1 MPQSTSFST
10 PSDTPVGNTISRLK
24 EKLRQLPH
32 RPGVYLMKD
41 RFGSI
46 LYVGKAKDLKKRAS
60 SYFQRGRRH
69 QIAQPKIAAMIS
81 LVRDL
86 DWVEVRSETE
96 ALLLEGKLI
105 KDWRPK
111 YNTDFVDDK
120 RFLLVRLDEQEM
132 FPSFRFTRL
141 RREDGSKYFGPF
153 ANSGQLRRTLAEM
166 RKQFGIRLGD
176 APAPTPTEAPGLYK
190 LYNDARAEIYG
201 HPNEVTAA
209 DYAARIQAA
218 VDFLEGKAK
227 VWREEL
233 HAQMLKAAEN
243 RQFEK
248 AAQLRD
254 LLEAV
259 KLTTANTTRDKRF
272 LRGNPIKNP
281 QAAEGARQLGAALGL
296 VAPPKTLECFD
307 ISHISGEFV
316 VAAMARFVEGARDKG
331 GYRLF
336 RIRGPIKNDDYRAME
351 EVVGRR
357 YGRLSREEKAFPD
370 LLVIDG
376 GKGQVHA
383 ALKAF
388 LVLDLTPPPM
398 IGLAKREET
407 IVFPDERKELKL
419 PTHAPALQL
428 LQRLRDEAHRFAN
441 TYNAKLRSKKI
452 RESVLDDFSGLGE
465 KRKAAL
471 LVKFKNIARMRI
483 ASAEELA
490 ETPGIGASMAAR
502 LRAFLE
508 KAK

>member
-1 MPQSTSFST
+1 
-10 PSDTPVGNTISRLK
+10 
-24 EKLRQLPH
+24 
-32 RPGVYLMKD
+32 
-41 RFGSI
+41 
-46 LYVGKAKDLKKRAS
+46 
-60 SYFQRGRRH
+60 
-69 QIAQPKIAAMIS
+69 
-81 LVRDL
+81 
-86 DWVEVRSETE
+86 
-96 ALLLEGKLI
+96 
-105 KDWRPK
+105 
-111 YNTDFVDDK
+111 
-120 RFLLVRLDEQEM
+120 
-132 FPSFRFTRL
+132 
-141 RREDGSKYFGPF
+141 
-153 ANSGQLRRTLAEM
+153 
-166 RKQFGIRLGD
+166 
-176 APAPTPTEAPGLYK
+176 
-190 LYNDARAEIYG
+190 
-201 HPNEVTAA
+201 
-209 DYAARIQAA
+209 
-218 VDFLEGKAK
+218 
-227 VWREEL
+227 
-233 HAQMLKAAEN
+233 MLKAAEA

-254 LLEAV
+254 LLAAV

-281 QAAEGARQLGAALGL
+281 QAAEGARQLGEALDL

-316 VAAMARFVEGARDKG
+316 VAAMARFVDGAPDKG

-357 YGRLSREEKAFPD
+357 YGRLSREEKFFPD

-376 GKGQVHA
+376 GQGQVHA

-388 LVLDLTPPPM
+388 LVLELTPPPM

-407 IVFPDERKELKL
+407 IVFPDERKDLKL
-419 PTHAPALQL
+419 PTHSPALQL

-452 RESVLDDFSGLGE
+452 RESILDDFSGLGE
-465 KRKAAL
+465 KRKTAL
-471 LVKFKNIARMRI
+471 LVKFKNIARLRA

-502 LRAFLE
+502 LRAYLE